1 MASTRAAVCIE
12 VGLSCPL
19 GSEVRDCMYSPLVVM
34 TTRPR
39 CYHRCNVHPYGA
51 RGLMITYVRK
61 CQSLLAGILTASLV
75 LDGRPLAV
83 RSLAL
88 DPVPTTVM
96 RVDRG
101 NGRGDWTAV
110 EDEALMQVREAIGE
124 WLALTSEELD
134 QEGLA
139 EDQPEQQPLVL
150 QSIVAMAIALVVCQL
165 VWGGGDDGIAQA
177 ARRIGQD
184 FMEAVR
190 LAADPNNAWI

>member
-1 MASTRAAVCIE
+1 
-12 VGLSCPL
+12 
-19 GSEVRDCMYSPLVVM
+19 
-34 TTRPR
+34 
-39 CYHRCNVHPYGA
+39 
-51 RGLMITYVRK
+51 
-61 CQSLLAGILTASLV
+61 
-75 LDGRPLAV
+75 
-83 RSLAL
+83 
-88 DPVPTTVM
+88 M